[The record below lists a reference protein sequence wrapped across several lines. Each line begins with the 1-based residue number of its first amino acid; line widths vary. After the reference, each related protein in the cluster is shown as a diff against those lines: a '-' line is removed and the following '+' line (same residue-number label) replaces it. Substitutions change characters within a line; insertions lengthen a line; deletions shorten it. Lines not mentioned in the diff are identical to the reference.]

1 MTAEIKKK
9 TPWYLWPFSA
19 LWNLLTW
26 LVTLVG
32 RFLAAILGFILMV
45 LGAVL
50 TITLIGA
57 PLGIPLVIFGVLL
70 VIRSIF

>member
-19 LWNLLTW
+19 LWSLLTW

-50 TITLIGA
+50 TITLVGA